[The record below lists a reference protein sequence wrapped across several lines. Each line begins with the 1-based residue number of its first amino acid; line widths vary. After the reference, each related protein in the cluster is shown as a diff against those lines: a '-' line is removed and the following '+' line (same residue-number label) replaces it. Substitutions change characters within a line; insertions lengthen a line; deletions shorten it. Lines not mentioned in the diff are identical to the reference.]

1 MNKLRLITG
10 VFHLKK
16 VLITHKKIN
25 MSKHSAIEQTRSITQ
40 FTMKVGITISGL
52 LIMLLSFSCQNAG
65 PELPPTPPP
74 FKTPLGKVINRET
87 ASGKPLQ
94 QYLDA
99 RTAYEKDSTDV
110 DLLIWYGRRMAYL
123 GNYEDAIEIYT
134 NGLKRFPDE
143 ARLYRHRGHRYISI
157 REFDKAIADLEK
169 AAELIEGT
177 TNETEP
183 DGIPNAMN
191 IPVSTLHGN
200 IWYHLGLAH
209 YLKGNYKKAYS
220 AYLNCLRSSTNH
232 DNLVSST
239 HWLYM
244 IQRRQGNH
252 VAADSLLL
260 PITPELE
267 VIENQSYHNLCL
279 FYKGLITE
287 KALLPDQDASAASD
301 AIAYGLANWYFTEPE
316 IEDIESG
323 IMLMHEIVE
332 GESWSSF
339 GYIAAENDLSMKI
352 RKGDHVISE

>member
-1 MNKLRLITG
+1 MA
-10 VFHLKK
+10 
-16 VLITHKKIN
+16 
-25 MSKHSAIEQTRSITQ
+25 KHSAIVETRSISQ
-40 FTMKVGITISGL
+40 FTMKVGITIPGL
-52 LIMLLSFSCQNAG
+52 LFMLLSFSCQDTG
-65 PELPPTPPP
+65 PELPATPPP
-74 FKTPLGKVINRET
+74 FKTPLGKVISRES

-99 RTAYEKDSTDV
+99 RKAHEKDSTDV

-134 NGLKRFPDE
+134 NGLRRFPDE

-169 AAELIEGT
+169 ASELIEGT

-209 YLKGNYKKAYS
+209 YLKGNYEEAYT
-220 AYLNCLRSSTNH
+220 AYLNCLRSSSNH

-260 PITPELE
+260 PITRELE
-267 VIENQSYHNLCL
+267 IIENHSYHNLCL
-279 FYKGLITE
+279 FYKGSIPE
-287 KALLPDQDASAASD
+287 KTLLPDEGSSAASD
-301 AIAYGLANWYFTEPE
+301 AISYGLANWY
-316 IEDIESG
+316 
-323 IMLMHEIVE
+323 LMEGKVDKGYELLNEMVE
-332 GESWSSF
+332 GENWTSF
-339 GYIAAENDLSMKI
+339 GYIAAESDLI
-352 RKGDHVISE
+352 RLNSSAQTATK